1 MKKLLSFLGV
11 ITLLISFFNISANL
25 TVSSGS
31 LEEDNKS
38 KIEPYYIYNPTSK
51 TSKVTSFTT
60 SDVYAFGAE
69 NTKVSSNGYLI
80 DFLNCPDNVG
90 SNTKNTNANYV
101 SSTNDLSFSTS
112 GLNKSFFISFV
123 EVTNDTTHYYIQFV
137 DSSKYLVADSTSN
150 TLSYTDDV
158 TAASKFT
165 CSMTDGKLYVTY
177 QDADDPNP
185 YNLTFMSEG
194 VDDSYGVYALENKD
208 TTKYTFDR
216 KDFVV
221 YKIDADYTI
230 WNYTSCFAFYVKHL
244 DGDISFADLQLKYSK
259 LDKTMRKEFRESTKS
274 IIADGRRQYEAIASD
289 VVGNDSPYKLSST
302 LGITVDYGTG
312 LRAKDSIEG
321 LTYDGTTA
329 DDYTFTIDGTT
340 YYSSSTV
347 GSTHD
352 SSLDL
357 SLGSDSIDLSNST
370 NSFLY
375 GKTISIIHYESDNT
389 ALNSDAF
396 TLTVLPKAAQ
406 PTMTVTE
413 IGDTYLRL
421 SATGTNVTYFV
432 LKDGSEMQLA
442 NKTGYFTGLAANTT
456 YVIFAQA
463 EYLANVQATS
473 VTSVSPEGG
482 DYRVTTK
489 KGKNPSTPTSID
501 ITSIGETT
509 VDVNEESGVEYS
521 LDGGSYSS
529 SGDFSGLTESTTY
542 TIYARYPATSDYMAG
557 DAISK
562 TFTTESSIERL
573 RKAALAKL
581 ESLYSTYHVNGEN
594 YVDSIYNSFYYSI
607 STSTSKSYLKEVVD
621 EMEPPFIFAN
631 KKDVNIKKS
640 RGLLEVSSS
649 QSIENEINSYIS
661 KIGSLEYGTDDSS
674 KASDYYDELNKIIE
688 VYKYRDEKLKEYCD
702 YFSSIL
708 KDYNLDDSTGLDAL
722 WANFATGYNLII
734 NSDTKV
740 LVDSNLVMA
749 KGYLK

>member
-1 MKKLLSFLGV
+1 M
-11 ITLLISFFNISANL
+11 
-25 TVSSGS
+25 
-31 LEEDNKS
+31 
-38 KIEPYYIYNPTSK
+38 
-51 TSKVTSFTT
+51 
-60 SDVYAFGAE
+60 
-69 NTKVSSNGYLI
+69 
-80 DFLNCPDNVG
+80 
-90 SNTKNTNANYV
+90 
-101 SSTNDLSFSTS
+101 
-112 GLNKSFFISFV
+112 
-123 EVTNDTTHYYIQFV
+123 
-137 DSSKYLVADSTSN
+137 
-150 TLSYTDDV
+150 
-158 TAASKFT
+158 
-165 CSMTDGKLYVTY
+165 
-177 QDADDPNP
+177 
-185 YNLTFMSEG
+185 
-194 VDDSYGVYALENKD
+194 
-208 TTKYTFDR
+208 
-216 KDFVV
+216 
-221 YKIDADYTI
+221 
-230 WNYTSCFAFYVKHL
+230 
-244 DGDISFADLQLKYSK
+244 
-259 LDKTMRKEFRESTKS
+259 
-274 IIADGRRQYEAIASD
+274 
-289 VVGNDSPYKLSST
+289 
-302 LGITVDYGTG
+302 
-312 LRAKDSIEG
+312 
-321 LTYDGTTA
+321 
-329 DDYTFTIDGTT
+329 TIDGTT

-347 GSTHD
+347 VNPHD

-357 SLGSDSIDLSNST
+357 TFGSDSIDLSET
-370 NSFLY
+370 RNSFLY
-375 GKTISIIHYESDNT
+375 GKTISIVHYESDNT

-396 TLTVLPKAAQ
+396 MLKVLPKAAQ
-406 PTMTVTE
+406 PTLTVTE

-421 SATGTNVTYFV
+421 SATGTNVSYFV
-432 LKDGSEMQLA
+432 LKDGSERQLS
-442 NKTGYFTGLAANTT
+442 NTTGYFTGLAANTT

-473 VTSVSPEGG
+473 VPSVSPEGV

-509 VDVNEESGVEYS
+509 VEVNEESGVEYS

-557 DAISK
+557 DTISK

-581 ESLYSTYHVNGEN
+581 ESLYSTYHVDGEN
-594 YVDSIYNSFYYSI
+594 YVDSVYNSFYYSI
-607 STSTSKSYLKEVVD
+607 STSTNKSYLKEVVD

-661 KIGSLEYGTDDSS
+661 KIGSLEYGTNDSS
-674 KASDYYDELNKIIE
+674 KASDYYDELNNIIE

-734 NSDTKV
+734 NSDTKA
-740 LVDSNLVMA
+740 LVDSNLVTA